1 MHFRGGRG
9 IFGRGGDLKKY
20 FDKIIFFSTLIG
32 VAGGPVVPPPGALI
46 SIVTPSIINQEHT
59 IKHAVKTVEKEY
71 SCITSNLIWSEDT
84 NPKKSTTCFIHI
96 YVNLYEKTNGQ
107 MEEQTDRQMNRV
119 TDLRTEEHVSL
130 FFVRTYVHLSV
141 RSQS

>member
-1 MHFRGGRG
+1 M
-9 IFGRGGDLKKY
+9 
-20 FDKIIFFSTLIG
+20 
-32 VAGGPVVPPPGALI
+32 
-46 SIVTPSIINQEHT
+46 
-59 IKHAVKTVEKEY
+59 KTVEKEY
-71 SCITSNLIWSEDT
+71 PCITSNLIRSKDT

-107 MEEQTDRQMNRV
+107 TEEQTDGQMNRL